1 MPLQPCRLTP
11 DAKMQDT
18 SRILH
23 FCVAKSL
30 FATLSIKACFDRRRI
45 CIGLRARLR
54 RTLARLSC
62 KIQGTCP
69 WSLRILTL
77 FSRLRAGKLCEAGLP
92 KVLSPS
98 VRGSLDSLNA
108 GYEPYPAF
116 AIFME
121 IFCEISVDKCIMLT
135 EIAVYTVREPNWRFF

>member
-1 MPLQPCRLTP
+1 M
-11 DAKMQDT
+11 
-18 SRILH
+18 
-23 FCVAKSL
+23 
-30 FATLSIKACFDRRRI
+30 
-45 CIGLRARLR
+45 
-54 RTLARLSC
+54 
-62 KIQGTCP
+62 
-69 WSLRILTL
+69 TL

-121 IFCEISVDKCIMLT
+121 IFCEISVEKCIMLT
-135 EIAVYTVREPNWRFF
+135 KIAVYSVKEQNWRFFRYPEITRRSPVEKRLHLVYNSVETVKNRCMDRLQKKLW